1 MLGRDSDTVDED
13 APDARLDR
21 IHPVVGFVG
30 GSALA
35 AGLTRAWYT
44 DGGLLVP
51 ALLYAVA
58 CALLVVGEVEHYRT
72 RG

>member
-1 MLGRDSDTVDED
+1 MLGRDSD
-13 APDARLDR
+13 PDARHDR
-21 IHPVVGFVG
+21 IQPVVGFAG

-44 DGGLLVP
+44 DAVLLAP
-51 ALLYAVA
+51 AALYAVA
-58 CALLVVGEVEHYRT
+58 CALLVAGEVENYRT